1 MAKYVNASELLHIFK
16 KSKWNDD
23 KDKELAMNIVMELET
38 RKDMWIVPDRIK
50 VGDSVKVCDEYFKGA
65 SDVDENKIYTVEA
78 LDKSG
83 LEMGDTDYLIKLTGV
98 DGYWFSEHFMKI

>member
-38 RKDMWIVPDRIK
+38 RKDM
-50 VGDSVKVCDEYFKGA
+50 
-65 SDVDENKIYTVEA
+65 
-78 LDKSG
+78 
-83 LEMGDTDYLIKLTGV
+83 
-98 DGYWFSEHFMKI
+98 